1 MKISRRN
8 FCLLMAGACCT
19 GVLAACGSSSSST
32 ASSSAA
38 SASAAASGEVR
49 DELIFVNY
57 RDIRDLNPHLYAGEM
72 YAQSILYD
80 TLVSI
85 TADGYE
91 GCLAESWDISEDGR
105 TYTFHIR
112 PNVLFSDGE
121 KCDANAILAN
131 FNAIL
136 ENRERHTWLE
146 MMNLLVG
153 VSAPDENTFV
163 IEMSEPYYP
172 MLTELGCIRPFA
184 MISPSCMING
194 STKDG
199 VNGHIGTGPYVL
211 TDFVTDEYAVF
222 ERNEN
227 YWGKAPAIRKIT
239 VKVIPD
245 NQTRIMALESGEID
259 LIFGK
264 NMIDA
269 DAISQ
274 YLDSDKF
281 TVGLSDPTSTRHIV
295 MNTTREILGDPAV
308 RKALQHATDR
318 QTISDGIFY
327 GLEQPADTLYA
338 TTVPYCNVG
347 LKPYEYSTETAAQI
361 LDEAG
366 WVLGSD
372 KMRAKDGRQLA
383 LDLLYNSDS
392 VTEKTIAEYLQ
403 SEYLKLGVSMTIHG
417 EEEQSY
423 RDNMKAGNFDMVFN
437 ICWGMPYDPQSS
449 LAAMRAPVY
458 GDYAAQQGLEDKAEI
473 DEAITRILTSTD
485 EAERQE
491 LYKSVL
497 TNLHED
503 AMYLPLTYEC
513 NKALYTSALHGV
525 HFGTDQYDVPFADM
539 YFE

>member
-347 LKPYEYSTETAAQI
+347 LKPYEYNTETAAQI

-366 WVLGSD
+366 WVLGGD

-403 SEYLKLGVSMTIHG
+403 SEYLKLGISMTIHG

-473 DEAITRILTSTD
+473 DEAITKILTSTD
-485 EAERQE
+485 ENERQE

>member
-366 WVLGSD
+366 WVLGGD
-372 KMRAKDGRQLA
+372 KMRAKNGRQLA

-403 SEYLKLGVSMTIHG
+403 SEYLKLGISMTIHG

-473 DEAITRILTSTD
+473 DEAITKILTSTD
-485 EAERQE
+485 ETERQE